1 MHPPDKPGDS
11 EVGPEEEGPHDPVGA
26 RRPRAAKRSTQPVAL
41 TAGED
46 TEPDSWKGELRTSLL
61 LFVAT
66 FVSVMLFSIEGTLQ
80 GAPWTDALA
89 FACALLTILLTHELA
104 HWWVARRHGFALSLP
119 RFLPFPSAFGTM
131 GAVISLRSLPR
142 SRTALL
148 EMAVAGPLG
157 GALVAFACLIVA
169 LPWGRGVS
177 VPASGSTYAV
187 FADPLV
193 VTILGTLT
201 MGAPPDRMAILHP
214 VALAGWV
221 GCMLTG
227 INLLPAGQLDGGHI
241 VNAVLPG
248 WGRRVSLAVIALL
261 LVGGWFLWKGWWVW
275 AAMLLLSGAW
285 RSLPVPEAPPLT
297 TRARVL
303 VVVSLALAVLTFMPS
318 PIVVETAP

>member
-1 MHPPDKPGDS
+1 MADADTPASPESAEVLTGTEASAPVPPGDA
-11 EVGPEEEGPHDPVGA
+11 DP
-26 RRPRAAKRSTQPVAL
+26 
-41 TAGED
+41 D
-46 TEPDSWKGELRTSLL
+46 PDSWKGELRTSVL

-66 FVSVMLFSIEGTLQ
+66 FASVVLFSIQGALQ

-89 FACALLTILLTHELA
+89 FACALLAILLTHELA

-119 RFLPFPSAFGTM
+119 RFIPFPSAFGTM
-131 GAVISLRSLPR
+131 GAVIALRSLPR

-157 GALVAFACLIVA
+157 GAVVAFACLVVA
-169 LPWGRGVS
+169 LPWGRGIS
-177 VPASGSTYAV
+177 TPASGSTYAV
-187 FADPLV
+187 FADPLA

-201 MGAPPDRMAILHP
+201 MGAPPDRMAVLHP
-214 VALAGWV
+214 VALGGWV

-241 VNAVLPG
+241 VNAVAPA

-261 LVGGWFLWKGWWVW
+261 AVGGWFLWKGWWVW
-275 AAMLLLSGAW
+275 AAMLLLSGSW

-297 TRARVL
+297 TRARL
-303 VVVSLALAVLTFMPS
+303 LAVVALALAVLTFMPS

>member
-1 MHPPDKPGDS
+1 M
-11 EVGPEEEGPHDPVGA
+11 
-26 RRPRAAKRSTQPVAL
+26 
-41 TAGED
+41 
-46 TEPDSWKGELRTSLL
+46 LL
-61 LFVAT
+61 LVAT
-66 FVSVMLFSIEGTLQ
+66 FASVVLFSIEGALLGT
-80 GAPWTDALA
+80 PWSDALA
-89 FACALLTILLTHELA
+89 FAGGLLTVLLSHELA

-119 RFLPFPSAFGTM
+119 RFIPFPSAFGTM

-157 GALVAFACLIVA
+157 GAVVAFTCLLVA

-177 VPASGSTYAV
+177 VPESGSTYAV

-201 MGAPPDRMAILHP
+201 MGAPPDRMAVLHP

-241 VNAVLPG
+241 LNAVAPR
-248 WGRRVSLAVIALL
+248 WGRAVSLAVIALL

-275 AAMLLLSGAW
+275 AAMLLLSGSW
-285 RSLPVPEAPPLT
+285 RSLPVPETPSLT
-297 TRARVL
+297 MRARVL
-303 VVVSLALAVLTFMPS
+303 ALVALVLAVLTFMPQ